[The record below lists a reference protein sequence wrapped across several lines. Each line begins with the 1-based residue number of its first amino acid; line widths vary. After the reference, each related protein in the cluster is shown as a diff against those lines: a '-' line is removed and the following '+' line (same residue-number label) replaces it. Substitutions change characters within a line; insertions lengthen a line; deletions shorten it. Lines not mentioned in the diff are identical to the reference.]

1 MAKGRLIQ
9 TDDDR
14 HGIAYNSDQ
23 RTEWIEE
30 DKLCVTMTDSNWR
43 KKDEPKRLIK
53 MDKLEFKGYVD

>member
-14 HGIAYNSDQ
+14 YGIAYNKDQ
-23 RTEWIEE
+23 KEEWVKEE
-30 DKLCVTMTDSNWR
+30 KLCVTMTDQNWK